1 MIPDKNRNAFDNL
14 VAGLSA
20 QDRAEMLQ
28 RLNASGRNTINL
40 VEVDDEIPEK
50 NLSLHLKYQSLPFFH
65 KFILWIRSMIQGK
78 SAERLFN
85 DDALTDLARKIN
97 RIHPG
102 LVDHRQ
108 KVLDSL
114 FFRQLKSLKD
124 AADFFKPY
132 FVPVDDRAGEFY
144 VFLSSFVA
152 PAISEKINSEAD
164 PFAFSFDEEPD
175 KEHKAEVF
183 KSLDDVLNNI
193 DASQKANLYDSIVA
207 LNWLKK
213 FSVLPFLH
221 FMAQFT
227 SVVGDNY
234 TCPYKNAVAD
244 YDIFAPLFTNLK
256 SLEAEVLEALFL
268 FSHKQEF
275 SENPKSMELERSVKE
290 FLANATSNLSA
301 VQMFISSVPVNKI
314 GRIINENFDWQPGSI
329 SGVEGWFPKFRAQ
342 WRSIIEVR
350 WIEWVKERK
359 KNSIASALHA
369 DFNLSYF
376 PEVEYHPWTSL
387 WSQVTFTYE
396 LCGGFL
402 SWFSAKLYPNY
413 LVYLN
418 DIMIEGIF
426 NGNEKRASFT
436 DAFNTFKSSNQ
447 NMLELIQ
454 RLGPNGDLGV
464 KFAEWSKYPSGTV
477 QLQNQISTTMSK
489 IDSEIAAIIRDFK
502 SSSTALCK
510 FISKLF
516 TQEPKRSTELLT
528 NFTMIKG
535 RGNQVWRDELE
546 KIVKGLSKA
555 IYYLSEFEP
564 IDLRI

>member
-1 MIPDKNRNAFDNL
+1 MIPDRNRNAFDNL

-20 QDRAEMLQ
+20 QDRAEMLH
-28 RLNASGRNTINL
+28 RLNASGSNTINL
-40 VEVDDEIPEK
+40 VDVDDEIPEK
-50 NLSLHLKYQSLPFFH
+50 NVSLHLKYQSLPFFH

-78 SAERLFN
+78 SAERVFN
-85 DDALTDLARKIN
+85 DDALVDLAKKIN

-102 LVDHRQ
+102 LVDYRQ
-108 KVLDSL
+108 KALDSL
-114 FFRQLKSLKD
+114 FFQQLKALKD

-132 FVPVDDRAGEFY
+132 FVPVDDRTGEFY
-144 VFLSSFVA
+144 VFLSSFIA
-152 PAISEKINSEAD
+152 PGISEKINSEAD
-164 PFAFSFDEEPD
+164 PFSFSFEEEPSN
-175 KEHKAEVF
+175 EHKAEVL

-193 DASQKANLYDSIVA
+193 DSTQKANLYDAIIS

-227 SVVGDNY
+227 SVVGDVY
-234 TCPYKNAVAD
+234 TCPYKNAVVD
-244 YDIFAPLFTNLK
+244 FDIFAPVFTNLK
-256 SLEAEVLEALFL
+256 AIEAEVLEALFL
-268 FSHKQEF
+268 FSHKKEF
-275 SENPKSMELERSVKE
+275 SENPKSIDLERSVKE

-301 VQMFISSVPVNKI
+301 VQMFISSVPVSKL
-314 GRIINENFDWQPGSI
+314 GRIINEDFDWQSGNI

-376 PEVEYHPWTSL
+376 PEIEYHPWTSL
-387 WSQVTFTYE
+387 WSPVNFNYE

-402 SWFSAKLYPNY
+402 SWFAAKMYPDY
-413 LVYLN
+413 LIYLN

-426 NGNEKRASFT
+426 NGNEKRAAFT
-436 DAFNTFKSSNQ
+436 DAFNLFKNANQ
-447 NMLELIQ
+447 NMTELVQ
-454 RLGPNGDLGV
+454 RLAPNGDLGV
-464 KFAEWSKYPSGTV
+464 KFAEWAKYPSGTM
-477 QLQNQISTTMSK
+477 QLQNQISTIMGK
-489 IDSEIAAIIRDFK
+489 IDSEIASVIRDFK
-502 SSSTALCK
+502 TSSTALCK

-516 TQEPKRSTELLT
+516 TQEPKRSMELLQ

-535 RGNQVWRDELE
+535 RGNQAWRDELE

-564 IDLRI
+564 IDLRL

>member
-1 MIPDKNRNAFDNL
+1 MIPDRNRNAFDNL

-20 QDRAEMLQ
+20 QDRAEMLH
-28 RLNASGRNTINL
+28 RLNASGSNTINL
-40 VEVDDEIPEK
+40 VDVDDEIPEK
-50 NLSLHLKYQSLPFFH
+50 NVSLHLKYQSLPFFH

-78 SAERLFN
+78 SAERVFN
-85 DDALTDLARKIN
+85 NDALVDLAKKIN

-102 LVDHRQ
+102 LVDYRQ
-108 KVLDSL
+108 KALDSL
-114 FFRQLKSLKD
+114 FFQQLKALKD

-132 FVPVDDRAGEFY
+132 FVPVDDRTGEFY
-144 VFLSSFVA
+144 VFLSSFIA
-152 PAISEKINSEAD
+152 PGISEKINSEAD
-164 PFAFSFDEEPD
+164 PFSFSFEEEPSN
-175 KEHKAEVF
+175 EHKAEVL

-193 DASQKANLYDSIVA
+193 DSTQKANLYDAIIS

-227 SVVGDNY
+227 SVVGDVY
-234 TCPYKNAVAD
+234 TCPYKNAVVD
-244 YDIFAPLFTNLK
+244 FDIFAPVFTNLK
-256 SLEAEVLEALFL
+256 AIEAEVLEALFL
-268 FSHKQEF
+268 FSHKKEF
-275 SENPKSMELERSVKE
+275 SENPKSIDLERSVKE

-301 VQMFISSVPVNKI
+301 VQMFISSVPVSKL
-314 GRIINENFDWQPGSI
+314 GRIINEDFDWQSGNI

-376 PEVEYHPWTSL
+376 PEIEYHPWTSL
-387 WSQVTFTYE
+387 WSPVNFNYE

-402 SWFSAKLYPNY
+402 SWFAAKMYPDY
-413 LVYLN
+413 LIYLN

-426 NGNEKRASFT
+426 NGNEKRAAFT
-436 DAFNTFKSSNQ
+436 DAFNLFKNANQ
-447 NMLELIQ
+447 NMSELVQ
-454 RLGPNGDLGV
+454 RLAPNGDLGV
-464 KFAEWSKYPSGTV
+464 KFAEWAKYPSGTM
-477 QLQNQISTTMSK
+477 QLQNQISTIMGK
-489 IDSEIAAIIRDFK
+489 IDSEIASVIRDFK
-502 SSSTALCK
+502 TSSTALCK

-516 TQEPKRSTELLT
+516 TQEPKRSMELLQ

-535 RGNQVWRDELE
+535 RGNQAWRDELE

-564 IDLRI
+564 IDLRL